1 MIEKNAI
8 FLIIELTGCMVWIL
22 IAVKIAEK
30 KKDNDFGKAD
40 DVGPSELRKTAFRF
54 TGQ

>member
-1 MIEKNAI
+1 MYGVNFNCREN
-8 FLIIELTGCMVWIL
+8 CR
-22 IAVKIAEK
+22 K